1 MDRKKGDR
9 KTEVD
14 FNLLHTVLLFGT
26 GICAGFINTVAAGG
40 SLLALPMLIFLTAD
54 PVLANGT
61 NRVAIFF
68 QNLSA
73 IMGFRRKGVSDFRY
87 GILLAIPA
95 AIGAWIGA
103 KIAIGTDAALFQF
116 ILAAV
121 MLIMLTLTLL
131 NPTARLKDRIE
142 SSGTGATIIAIVVF
156 FFIGIYGGF
165 IQAGVGL
172 LVITAL
178 RLLTGID
185 LVRTNA
191 IKVFV
196 IFCYTVVALGTFIIN
211 KQVDWTLGVTLAM
224 GNATGAWIGSHWAV
238 EKGDKWIKVVLVV
251 TVLVFA
257 TNLALEPF
265 NLDIKSLLGLG

>member
-1 MDRKKGDR
+1 M
-9 KTEVD
+9 D

-26 GICAGFINTVAAGG
+26 GICAGFLNTVAAGG
-40 SLLALPMLIFLTAD
+40 SLLALPMLIFLTSD
-54 PVLANGT
+54 PVLSNGT

-73 IMGFRRKGVSDFRY
+73 IMGFRRKGVSDFKY
-87 GILLAIPA
+87 CILLAVPA

-103 KIAIGTDAALFQF
+103 KVAIGTDAALFQF
-116 ILAAV
+116 ILAGV
-121 MLIMLTLTLL
+121 MLVMLALTLL
-131 NPTARLKDRIE
+131 NPTARLKDRLE
-142 SSGTGATIIAIVVF
+142 SSGTGSKAIAMVVF

-172 LVITAL
+172 LVITGL

-196 IFCYTVVALGTFIIN
+196 IFCYTIVALGTFIIDD
-211 KQVDWTLGVTLAM
+211 QVNWTLGVTLAI

>member
-1 MDRKKGDR
+1 M
-9 KTEVD
+9 D
-14 FNLLHTVLLFGT
+14 FNLFHTVLLFGT

-40 SLLALPMLIFLTAD
+40 SLLALPMLIFLTSD
-54 PVLANGT
+54 PILANGT
-61 NRVAIFF
+61 NRIAIFF

-73 IMGFRRKGVSDFRY
+73 IMGFRRKGVSNFRY
-87 GILLAIPA
+87 GILLAVPA
-95 AIGAWIGA
+95 VIGAGIGA

-121 MLIMLTLTLL
+121 MLIMLGLTLL
-131 NPTARLKDRIE
+131 NPTARLKDKIE
-142 SSGTGATIIAIVVF
+142 SSGTGSKVIAMVVF

-191 IKVFV
+191 IKVLV
-196 IFCYTVVALGTFIIN
+196 IFFYTVLALGIFIME
-211 KQVDWTLGVTLAM
+211 KQVNWTLGVTLAI

-238 EKGDKWIKVVLVV
+238 EKGDKWIKVVLVA

-257 TNLALEPF
+257 TNLVLKPF
-265 NLDIKSLLGLG
+265 NLDIISLLGLG

>member
-1 MDRKKGDR
+1 V
-9 KTEVD
+9 E
-14 FNLLHTVLLFGT
+14 FNLLHMVLLFGT

-40 SLLALPMLIFLTAD
+40 SLLALPMLIFLTSD
-54 PVLANGT
+54 STLANGT
-61 NRVAIFF
+61 NRIAIFF
-68 QNLSA
+68 QNVSA

-87 GILLAIPA
+87 GILLAGPA
-95 AIGAWIGA
+95 VIGAFIGA
-103 KIAIGTDAALFQF
+103 RIATDIKDAAFNL
-116 ILAAV
+116 ILAV
-121 MLIMLTLTLL
+121 VMITMLILTLI
-131 NPTARLKDRIE
+131 NPTARLKDRLE
-142 SSGTGATIIAIVVF
+142 SRDKRSTIIAMAVF

-172 LVITAL
+172 LIITAL
-178 RLLTGID
+178 RLLTGMD

-191 IKVFV
+191 IKVLV
-196 IFCYTVVALGTFIIN
+196 IFFYTVVALGIFIWE

-238 EKGDKWIKVVLVV
+238 EKGEKWIKVVLVA

>member
-1 MDRKKGDR
+1 M
-9 KTEVD
+9 
-14 FNLLHTVLLFGT
+14 HTVLLFGT
-26 GICAGFINTVAAGG
+26 GICAGFLNTVAAGG
-40 SLLALPMLIFLTAD
+40 SLLALPMLIFLTSD
-54 PVLANGT
+54 PVLSNGT

-87 GILLAIPA
+87 GILLAVPA

-116 ILAAV
+116 ILAGV
-121 MLIMLTLTLL
+121 MLVMLALTLL
-131 NPTARLKDRIE
+131 NPTARLKDRID
-142 SSGTGATIIAIVVF
+142 SSGTGSKVIAMVVF

-172 LVITAL
+172 LVITGL

-211 KQVDWTLGVTLAM
+211 EQVNWTLGVTLAI

>member
-1 MDRKKGDR
+1 M
-9 KTEVD
+9 E
-14 FNLLHTVLLFGT
+14 FNILHTFLLFGT
-26 GICAGFINTVAAGG
+26 GIFAGFLNTVAAGG
-40 SLLALPMLIFLTAD
+40 SLLALPMLIFLTSD

-61 NRVAIFF
+61 NRIAIFF

-73 IMGFRRKGVSDFRY
+73 IMGFRRKGVSNFRY

-95 AIGAWIGA
+95 VIGAAIGA

-116 ILAAV
+116 ILAGV
-121 MLIMLTLTLL
+121 MLVMLTLTLL
-131 NPTARLKDRIE
+131 NPTAKLKDRIE
-142 SSGTGATIIAIVVF
+142 SSSTGPKIIAMVVF

-191 IKVFV
+191 IKVLV
-196 IFCYTVVALGTFIIN
+196 IFFYTIIALGIFYYE
-211 KQVDWTLGVTLAM
+211 QAG
-224 GNATGAWIGSHWAV
+224 
-238 EKGDKWIKVVLVV
+238 
-251 TVLVFA
+251 
-257 TNLALEPF
+257 
-265 NLDIKSLLGLG
+265 

>member
-1 MDRKKGDR
+1 M
-9 KTEVD
+9 D
-14 FNLLHTVLLFGT
+14 FNLLHFILLLGT
-26 GICAGFINTVAAGG
+26 GIAAGFVNTVAAGG

-54 PVLANGT
+54 PTLANGT
-61 NRVAIFF
+61 NRIAIFF
-68 QNLSA
+68 QNISA
-73 IMGFRRKGVSDFRY
+73 IMGFRRKGVSNFRY
-87 GILLAIPA
+87 GILLAVPA

-116 ILAAV
+116 ILAFV
-121 MLIMLTLTLL
+121 MLVMLALTLL

-142 SSGTGATIIAIVVF
+142 SDTTGSKIVAMVVF

-178 RLLTGID
+178 RLLTGMD

-196 IFCYTVVALGTFIIN
+196 IFCYTVVALATFIVS
-211 KQVDWTLGVTLAM
+211 KQVDWTLGVTLAI

-257 TNLALEPF
+257 TNLVLEPF
-265 NLDIKSLLGLG
+265 DLDIKSLLGLG

>member
-1 MDRKKGDR
+1 M
-9 KTEVD
+9 D

-40 SLLALPMLIFLTAD
+40 SLLALPMLIFLTSD
-54 PVLANGT
+54 PILANGT
-61 NRVAIFF
+61 NRIAIFF
-68 QNLSA
+68 QNVSA
-73 IMGFRRKGVSDFRY
+73 IIGFRRKGVSNFRY

-95 AIGAWIGA
+95 VIGAGIGA
-103 KIAIGTDAALFQF
+103 RIAIGTDAALFQF

-121 MLIMLTLTLL
+121 MLIMLALTLL

-142 SSGTGATIIAIVVF
+142 NSGTVSKVIAMVVF

-178 RLLTGID
+178 RLLTGIN
-185 LVRTNA
+185 LVQTNA
-191 IKVFV
+191 IKVL
-196 IFCYTVVALGTFIIN
+196 IILAYTVLALGIFIMN
-211 KQVDWTLGVTLAM
+211 KQVDWTLGVTLAL
-224 GNATGAWIGSHWAV
+224 GNATGAWLGSHWAV

-257 TNLALEPF
+257 TNLTLKPF
-265 NLDIKSLLGLG
+265 SLDIMSLLGLG

>member
-1 MDRKKGDR
+1 M
-9 KTEVD
+9 D
-14 FNLLHTVLLFGT
+14 FNLLHAVLLFGT
-26 GICAGFINTVAAGG
+26 GIAAGFVNTVAAGG

-54 PVLANGT
+54 PKLANGT
-61 NRVAIFF
+61 LRVAIFF
-68 QNLSA
+68 QNVSA
-73 IMGFRRKGVSDFRY
+73 IMGFRRKGVSNFRY
-87 GILLAIPA
+87 GILLAVPA

-103 KIAIGTDAALFQF
+103 EIAIGTDGALFQF
-116 ILAAV
+116 ILAFV
-121 MLIMLTLTLL
+121 MLVMLALTLL

-142 SSGTGATIIAIVVF
+142 SDTTGSKIVAMAVF

-172 LVITAL
+172 LIITAL
-178 RLLTGID
+178 RLLTGMD

-196 IFCYTVVALGTFIIN
+196 IFCYTVVALATFIVS
-211 KQVDWTLGVTLAM
+211 KQVDWTLGVTLAI

-257 TNLALEPF
+257 TNLVLEPF